1 MKIIISG
8 SGDTGTH
15 LAKMLSFENQDVTLM
30 SKDKTYLSSLD
41 SNYNFMVGVGDST
54 SPEDL
59 RSVEIQKADM
69 FIAVTPDQNAN
80 IVSASLARYMG
91 AAECVARVSRDE
103 YMNPRFRDW
112 FRSCGIGTAVYPE
125 ALVAREIINYLERN
139 RVASWFEL
147 CDGQLVLAGIRI
159 KSDSPAAGRML
170 KDIPEFRDNIHVSAI
185 RRNRKVIIPGGNDM
199 LRENDLA
206 FLSFLPESAQ
216 KVSRLTGHRSNPI
229 HNILIAGANAIT
241 FMLAEKLRSDYCLTV
256 VDPAPAKCL
265 DFSAQFP
272 DVAVVNTSVKDI
284 ETMMDE
290 GIDRM
295 DLFVALDRDTDA
307 NMVACMMAREIGI
320 RTTIAEIE
328 DIEYIAQAER
338 LGIDKVVNKKLIT
351 SAKILRQVLGST
363 LKVESLLALPDA
375 EVAEIEVHDRSSI
388 LRAPVK
394 DLKLPSDMT
403 LGGLIRD
410 GRGMLVKGDTRLQ
423 PGDRVMVLFMRGALK
438 HVMKYFR

>member
-30 SKDKTYLSSLD
+30 SKDIGYLSSLD
-41 SNYNFMVGVGDST
+41 SLYNFMVCVGDSD

-69 FIAVTPDQNAN
+69 FIAVTPDQNTN

-91 AAECVARVSRDE
+91 ASECVARVSREE
-103 YMNPRFRDW
+103 YTNPDLSDW
-112 FRSCGIGTAVYPE
+112 FRAEGIGTIVYPE
-125 ALVAREIINYLERN
+125 ALVAREIVNYLERN

-159 KSDSPAAGRML
+159 KCDSPLDGRKL
-170 KDIPEFRDNIHVSAI
+170 KDISEFRDNIHVSAI
-185 RRNRKVIIPGGNDM
+185 RRNRKVIIPGGNDII
-199 LRENDLA
+199 RVHDLA
-206 FLSFLPESAQ
+206 FLSFRPEMAEKVAQ
-216 KVSRLTGHRSNPI
+216 LTGHRTAPI
-229 HNILIAGANAIT
+229 HNILIAGANPISYI
-241 FMLAEKLRSDYCLTV
+241 LAEKLRASYKLTI
-256 VDPAPAKCL
+256 VDPDESKCL
-265 DFSAQFP
+265 DLSAKFP
-272 DVAVVNTSVKDI
+272 DVAVLNTSIKDM
-284 ETMMDE
+284 ETMIDE

-295 DLFVALDRDTDA
+295 DLFIALDRDTDA
-307 NMVACMMAREIGI
+307 NMVACMMARESGI
-320 RTTIAEIE
+320 RSTIAEIE
-328 DIEYIAQAER
+328 DLEYIAQAER
-338 LGIDKVVNKKLIT
+338 MGIDKIVNKKLIT
-351 SAKILRQVLGST
+351 SSAILRQVLGST

-375 EVAEIEVHDRSSI
+375 EVAEIEVHERSSM

-394 DLKLPSDMT
+394 DLGLPADMT
-403 LGGLIRD
+403 LGGLIRN
-410 GRGMLVKGDTRLQ
+410 GAGMLVNGDTRLQ